1 MGGNLMDS
9 FYFPLASIG
18 QPPPPLGVAKQRH
31 GKARSAPLRSRYGM
45 SGAKH
50 LRQRA
55 QRARCEAATAFH
67 PCEARTAFYRCEAA
81 LA

>member
-55 QRARCEAATAFH
+55 
-67 PCEARTAFYRCEAA
+67 
-81 LA
+81 